1 MSKFEAVVKTYI
13 IEDDNKKLTEDH
25 FSVVS
30 CLTGT
35 DVMSDELKTLSV
47 DKDLHYS
54 PYTGVKSS
62 IKSGEF
68 PVLSHLSLRSCI
80 RTLKDLGN
88 NSTIIL

>member
-47 DKDLHYS
+47 DKDNDFSLNVSVVYPGILLLH
-54 PYTGVKSS
+54 G
-62 IKSGEF
+62 IQ
-68 PVLSHLSLRSCI
+68 I
-80 RTLKDLGN
+80 
-88 NSTIIL
+88 STDQ